1 MFQIFEMDHLSAQL
15 AKHLREVF
23 FGGNWTC
30 SNLKDQLKDV
40 TYIQAN
46 QQVNS
51 CNTIIS
57 LTYHIQYYVQSILQ
71 VMNGGALDSKDIYSY
86 DHPKMD
92 NQKQWEEF
100 QQSIWSSVESLASQI
115 ELMPNENYQN
125 IFVDEKYGNYFRNIL
140 GLIEHTHYHLGQ
152 LALLKKFIN

>member
-1 MFQIFEMDHLSAQL
+1 MFQVFEMDHLSAQL

-100 QQSIWSSVESLASQI
+100 RQSI
-115 ELMPNENYQN
+115 
-125 IFVDEKYGNYFRNIL
+125 VDEKYGNYFRNIL

-152 LALLKKFIN
+152 IALLKKFIN

>member
-71 VMNGGALDSKDIYSY
+71 VMNGGALDSKDIYSL
-86 DHPKMD
+86 
-92 NQKQWEEF
+92 
-100 QQSIWSSVESLASQI
+100 SLIHIS
-115 ELMPNENYQN
+115 EPTRPY
-125 IFVDEKYGNYFRNIL
+125 
-140 GLIEHTHYHLGQ
+140 
-152 LALLKKFIN
+152 